1 MIAYETRYDNL
12 LSKGYD
18 ENIQT
23 KGKYAKESE
32 KTLLNRL
39 TKYKSNHL
47 LFLRDFKVAYN
58 NNLSERDLRKC
69 KLKQKVSG
77 CFRKQSGNELYCT
90 VMSFVETCKR
100 KQLSILESIEKAF
113 TGRPVQ
119 L

>member
-1 MIAYETRYDNL
+1 M
-12 LSKGYD
+12 
-18 ENIQT
+18 
-23 KGKYAKESE
+23 
-32 KTLLNRL
+32 
-39 TKYKSNHL
+39 
-47 LFLRDFKVAYN
+47 LFLRDFKIAYN

-100 KQLSILESIEKAF
+100 KQISILESIEKAF

>member
-1 MIAYETRYDNL
+1 M
-12 LSKGYD
+12 
-18 ENIQT
+18 
-23 KGKYAKESE
+23 
-32 KTLLNRL
+32 
-39 TKYKSNHL
+39 
-47 LFLRDFKVAYN
+47 LFLRDFKIAYN